1 MPDIPEPEQS
11 ENQRHPADTLNDGSP
26 HKFFLFIPAFV
37 VHFAIVAWGASFIG
51 SWLRRALMLP
61 WFLSSSAWILLLLNY
76 VVALTMGL
84 AIGRRLDRWFLGT
97 GKFLWLPALLWFVY
111 GLFESGTQKGK
122 CWRLPRQLLPTCFCF
137 TAARQRI
144 GLCGWSVGQEFS
156 VTRRREVATGSSRA
170 SRPQAKRLQSG
181 TREGLACRSQYRLPD
196 RRARRDYRFLAALG
210 MKDNARRLPGAPF
223 SPLLAKWVNDC
234 RQPLRASAPLR

>member
-111 GLFESGTQKGK
+111 GLFESG
-122 CWRLPRQLLPTCFCF
+122 R
-137 TAARQRI
+137 
-144 GLCGWSVGQEFS
+144 
-156 VTRRREVATGSSRA
+156 
-170 SRPQAKRLQSG
+170 
-181 TREGLACRSQYRLPD
+181 
-196 RRARRDYRFLAALG
+196 
-210 MKDNARRLPGAPF
+210 
-223 SPLLAKWVNDC
+223 
-234 RQPLRASAPLR
+234 RASAGDYLANFYLLAFASLPLVSVLGYAAGLWARSSALPEEEKWLQDRQEQAARRRNDFKVGLVKVWRAGRSIDYPIEEREETTDSSLRSE